1 MSTVLLAT
9 ARVRVADR
17 FGCFHI
23 ARALLDQGSEA
34 SLISESL
41 VQRLKLPRSYSS
53 ISIFGVGGKLT
64 GSARGQ
70 VNVELTARVGGSPRM
85 VSALILPRL
94 TLYDGG
100 IRTTQRAWKH
110 LAGLELADPDFLA
123 ADPVD
128 LLLGADVYADI
139 LQSGLR
145 RGGPLEPIA
154 QETSLGWILSG
165 AVKSGSA
172 ASSSH
177 THQCHV
183 SEDLSDVV
191 RKFWQQ
197 EEMITSAVSLSSD
210 DQEAEDHYT
219 RTHYHNDD
227 GRYVVRLPIS
237 TPLPDL
243 TETRHSA
250 ARLLKQMEKRF
261 VCDSQLRQQYFD
273 FMHQYE
279 DLGHMSPVISPRS
292 ESGFVCFLPHHG
304 VMRPASSSTKL
315 RVVFNGSSLIANG
328 ECLNRHLRIGLNLL
342 LCLADVLLRW
352 RLHRYVLASDIEKM
366 YRQIQVDPADRSL
379 HIMAIL

>member
-1 MSTVLLAT
+1 
-9 ARVRVADR
+9 VADL

-41 VQRLKLPRSYSS
+41 VQRLKLPRSYAS
-53 ISIFGVGGKLT
+53 ISIFDVGGK
-64 GSARGQ
+64 RGQ
-70 VNVELTARVGGSPRM
+70 VNVELTARVGGSPKT

-128 LLLGADVYADI
+128 LLLGADVNADI
-139 LQSGLR
+139 LQSDLR
-145 RGGPLEPIA
+145 RGGPLESIA

-183 SEDLSDVV
+183 FEDLSDVV

-197 EEMITSAVSLSSD
+197 EEMITSAVPLSSD
-210 DQEAEDHYT
+210 NQEAEDHYIC
-219 RTHYHNDD
+219 THYRNDA
-227 GRYVVRLPIS
+227 GRYVVRLLIS

-261 VCDSQLRQQYFD
+261 VGDFQLRQQYCD
-273 FMHQYE
+273 FMHQ
-279 DLGHMSPVISPRS
+279 
-292 ESGFVCFLPHHG
+292 
-304 VMRPASSSTKL
+304 
-315 RVVFNGSSLIANG
+315 
-328 ECLNRHLRIGLNLL
+328 
-342 LCLADVLLRW
+342 
-352 RLHRYVLASDIEKM
+352 
-366 YRQIQVDPADRSL
+366 
-379 HIMAIL
+379 